1 MAWTKTYTG
10 DEPVRINKW
19 LAQEGVCSRREAD
32 ALIEK
37 GLIKLDGVP
46 VTVAGERVSKGQTL
60 SLTDAASRR
69 LDNQLSVVLNKPVG
83 YVSGTPEPDE
93 TPAIRLVTAENLSGA
108 AHAIPQRSNKMAP
121 LGRLDKDSHG
131 LLILSEDGVL
141 AKAIIGPL
149 SEMDKEY
156 IVRVRGD
163 ITPGK
168 VNLLCHGLE
177 LDGRQLRPAQV
188 THEKGQVLRFILK
201 EGRNRQIRRM
211 CDLVELRVLD
221 LERIRVGPISLA
233 GLPEGK
239 WRPLGA
245 KERAALLAAGA
256 GEEVRA
262 RPPRREE
269 RRRDD
274 ERPRRS
280 GPRSDGDKPR
290 SFRDRPREDGDRPR
304 RGPGDRPAR
313 AGKPGDKRGPRP
325 DRPERSDRPG
335 RPDRADR
342 PARSDRSDRP
352 DRPER
357 SKFGPKPDR
366 DGFKPA
372 RPGAKPARPGGK
384 PPRPG
389 SKPATSAS
397 PADGNKPSALKGDK
411 FKRTKLPPKVRRPIK

>member
-37 GLIKLDGVP
+37 GLIQLDGKP
-46 VTVAGERVSKGQTL
+46 VTVAGERVTKGQTL

-69 LDNQLSVVLNKPVG
+69 LDNQLSVILNKPVG
-83 YVSGTPEPDE
+83 YVSGTPEPGE
-93 TPAIRLVTAENLSGA
+93 IPAIRLVTEENLSGS

-149 SEMDKEY
+149 SDMDKEY
-156 IVRVRGD
+156 LVKVRGD
-163 ITPGK
+163 ITPAK
-168 VNLLCHGLE
+168 VALLRHGLE
-177 LDGRQLRPAQV
+177 LDGRQLRPAEVQQERNN
-188 THEKGQVLRFILK
+188 TLRFILK

-211 CDLVELRVLD
+211 CELVELRVLD
-221 LERIRVGPISLA
+221 LQRIRVGPILLA

-262 RPPRREE
+262 RPPRRE
-269 RRRDD
+269 D
-274 ERPRRS
+274 RPRASDGPKRDRSGTGRDSSRTNPDRNGQFGTKPGQGRTDKPRS
-280 GPRSDGDKPR
+280 GPRAGRDGA
-290 SFRDRPREDGDRPR
+290 RPER
-304 RGPGDRPAR
+304 
-313 AGKPGDKRGPRP
+313 KGPRP
-325 DRPERSDRPG
+325 DRDGP
-335 RPDRADR
+335 
-342 PARSDRSDRP
+342 
-352 DRPER
+352 RPER
-357 SKFGPKPDR
+357 AGPKPDR
-366 DGFKPA
+366 AGPKPPRPGGKPA
-372 RPGAKPARPGGK
+372 RPGTKPVAAAPK
-384 PPRPG
+384 
-389 SKPATSAS
+389 
-397 PADGNKPSALKGDK
+397 ADGNRPSALKGDK
-411 FKRTKLPPKVRRPIK
+411 FKRTKLGPRDRKPIN